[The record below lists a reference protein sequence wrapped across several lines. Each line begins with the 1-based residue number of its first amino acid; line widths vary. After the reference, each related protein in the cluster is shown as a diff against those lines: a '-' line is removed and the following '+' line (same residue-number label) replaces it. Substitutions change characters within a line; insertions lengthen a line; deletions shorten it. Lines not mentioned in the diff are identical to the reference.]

1 MVCSK
6 LLSTY
11 YNFMACLLLF
21 ILNEPSTWFSLFP
34 YQHIG
39 IPTIVND
46 DDEKMNENISLI
58 LYNKRNSKKILRK
71 TWNWSSNRY
80 LIDRYL
86 ARFGS
91 VAICDKF
98 LNFTR
103 NALFIC
109 FMYRVSWMYRISDFI
124 IPKIYVLK
132 PKAWF

>member
-6 LLSTY
+6 LLST

-21 ILNEPSTWFSLFP
+21 ILNEPSTWFS
-34 YQHIG
+34 QS
-39 IPTIVND
+39 IPTHRHSHCQRWRWKNESQ
-46 DDEKMNENISLI
+46 EKISFI
-58 LYNKRNSKKILRK
+58 LYNKINSKKILIK